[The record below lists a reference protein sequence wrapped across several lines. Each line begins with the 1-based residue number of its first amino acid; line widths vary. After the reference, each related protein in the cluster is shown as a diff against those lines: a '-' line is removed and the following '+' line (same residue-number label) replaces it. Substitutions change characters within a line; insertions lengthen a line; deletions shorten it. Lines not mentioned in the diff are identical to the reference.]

1 MKLDI
6 KKTNPTPQ
14 DKWDALELLIKAQNN
29 LIDALYIMD
38 SALEYNTE
46 EHREI
51 NERRMRD
58 FIDKFEK

>member
-29 LIDALYIMD
+29 LIDALFIMD

-46 EHREI
+46 EYREI
-51 NERRMRD
+51 HEKKMKE
-58 FIDKFEK
+58 FVEKFVC

>member
-29 LIDALYIMD
+29 LIDALFIMD
-38 SALEYNTE
+38 SALKYNTE
-46 EHREI
+46 DSKELHEK
-51 NERRMRD
+51 RMKE
-58 FIDKFEK
+58 FIEKFVY

>member
-14 DKWDALELLIKAQNN
+14 DKWDALELLIKAQQN
-29 LIDALYIMD
+29 IFDALFIMN

-46 EHREI
+46 EYREI
-51 NERRMRD
+51 HEKKMKD
-58 FIDKFEK
+58 FIKKFVN